1 MKQQPKSKK
10 TIIAV
15 VVGIVVLAIIYF
27 YFSGESPATS
37 NSSLQLQSS
46 AQETLVGARVLSLL
60 NQINSLRIDTS
71 IFKTKEY
78 ESLTDYAVDIPE
90 IPVGRAN
97 PFAPL
102 PGVANTSG
110 AAH

>member
-15 VVGIVVLAIIYF
+15 IIAIVVLAIIYF
-27 YFSGESPATS
+27 YFSGGSAPTS
-37 NSSLQLQSS
+37 AGSLQSQSPD
-46 AQETLVGARVLSLL
+46 QTTVVGARVLSLL
-60 NQINSLRIDTS
+60 NQINSLHIDTS
-71 IFKTKEY
+71 IFKTTAFI
-78 ESLTDYAVDIPE
+78 SLQDYAVDIPE

-110 AAH
+110 TAH